1 MMNERSSLG
10 RGRRARERE
19 WSEVRGERWSRSEVI
34 EVRGRTLAVTTSG
47 DDEGAAEP
55 RW

>member
-1 MMNERSSLG
+1 MTTVRVSGEDDA
-10 RGRRARERE
+10 RARERE
-19 WSEVRGERWSRSEVI
+19 REVRGQRSEVI